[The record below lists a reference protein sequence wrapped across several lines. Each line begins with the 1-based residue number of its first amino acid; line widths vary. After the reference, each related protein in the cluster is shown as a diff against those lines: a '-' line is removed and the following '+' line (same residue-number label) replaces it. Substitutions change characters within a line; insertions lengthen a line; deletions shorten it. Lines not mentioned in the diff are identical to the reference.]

1 MRNLKRIAL
10 IEDEADI
17 REVTQIA
24 LEEIGGF
31 ALNVC
36 ESGLEALEKMQNFRP
51 DLILLDMM
59 MPGMDGIETFRSL
72 RAIPDMEKVPIVFL
86 TAKAQKH
93 EVEQYQMIGAAG
105 VISKPFDPLALPDCI
120 RSIWEQSQSRR

>member
-1 MRNLKRIAL
+1 MRKLKRITL

-17 REVTQIA
+17 REITQIA

-36 ESGLEALEKMQNFRP
+36 KSGSEALEKMQSFRP

-72 RAIPDMEKVPIVFL
+72 RAIPDMDKTPIVFL
-86 TAKAQKH
+86 TARAQKH
-93 EVEQYQMIGAAG
+93 EVEQYQTIGAAG
-105 VISKPFDPLALPDCI
+105 VISKPFDPITLPDCI
-120 RSIWEQSQSRR
+120 RAIWEQSRPRR